1 MKMTHGDRIQMDIC
15 LQGGLFSTLSD
26 RIEKLMQDVQK
37 PVRYMGGEYNAVMKN
52 PESVSVRYAF
62 LFPDT
67 YEVGMSHLGM
77 KILYHALNAQEDVW
91 CERVFSPWVDMADL
105 MRSNGIPLFTLES
118 RTPVSQCDILGITLQ
133 YEMSFTN
140 ILEALDLAG
149 IPLRREERRNGPF
162 IICGGPCAFNPEP
175 LEPFVDLIAL
185 GDGEEETLQT
195 VEVYKQWKAAGK
207 PREDYLRMASHIP
220 GIYVPSMYDVSYKPD
235 GTVKSILPKAGSDVP
250 EVVHKAVIPDL
261 DNSFYPQKLI
271 VPYGEIIHNRIMLE
285 IFRGCTR
292 GCRFCQAGMIYR
304 PVRERRADHLMELA
318 EKLVSSTG
326 YDEISLMSLSS
337 GDYSCLPEL
346 AHRMVERFSSRRVRI
361 SLPSQRIDAV
371 LTDTLKETQ
380 KVKRTALT
388 LAPEAGTQR
397 LRDVINKGVTE
408 QDLMRA
414 VTDAFE
420 QGWSAVKLYF
430 MIGLPTE
437 TDEDV
442 LGIAD
447 LADMVRRCYFSIPRE
462 KRAPG
467 LRITVSA
474 SVFVP
479 KNDTPF
485 QWAGQ
490 LDSETIVHRQQLLKQ
505 ALNRVKGVDF
515 KYHASDL
522 SYIEAVFARGDRR
535 LGDVLERAWH
545 LGCRF
550 DGWSEHFRFELWLQ
564 AFRDVGLDP
573 DFYALRSRSKDEI
586 FPWDHLDCGVTKQ
599 YLLSEWKKANAHERT
614 RDCRNGCTG
623 CGMKRYQGICEGR

>member
-1 MKMTHGDRIQMDIC
+1 M
-15 LQGGLFSTLSD
+15 SLSE
-26 RIEKLMQDVQK
+26 RIENLMMSVQK
-37 PVRYMGGEYNAVMKN
+37 PVRYMGGEFNAVMKDAN
-52 PESVSVRYAF
+52 GVDVRYAF

-77 KILYHALNAQEDVW
+77 KILYHAINARDDAW

-105 MRSNGIPLFTLES
+105 MRRDGIPLFTLES
-118 RTPVSQCDILGITLQ
+118 RTPVREFDLLGITLQ

-140 ILEALDLAG
+140 ILEALDLSG
-149 IPLRREERRNGPF
+149 IPLRSADRTEGPF

-175 LEPFVDLIAL
+175 LAPFVDLVAL
-185 GDGEEETLQT
+185 GDGEEETQQT
-195 VEVYKQWKAAGK
+195 IDLYKQWKAAGL
-207 PREDYLRMASHIP
+207 PRSEYLRMAAHIP
-220 GIYVPSMYDVSYKPD
+220 GIYVPSLYDACYNDD
-235 GTVKSILPKAGSDVP
+235 GTVRSVTPKPGSGAP
-250 EVVHKAVIPDL
+250 EVVKKALVKDL
-261 DNSFYPQKLI
+261 DSATYPEKLI

-304 PVRERRADHLMELA
+304 PIRERSVEHLMQMA
-318 EKLVSSTG
+318 DSLVSSTG

-346 AHRMVERFSSRRVRI
+346 AHRMVERFAARRVRI
-361 SLPSQRIDAV
+361 SLPSQRIDTV

-380 KVKRTALT
+380 KVKKTALT

-408 QDLMRA
+408 ADLIRS

-430 MIGLPTE
+430 MLGLPTE

-447 LADMVRRCYFSIPRE
+447 LAEKVRRCYFSVPKER
-462 KRAPG
+462 RAPG

-485 QWAGQ
+485 QWAPQ
-490 LDSETIVHRQQLLKQ
+490 LDYETVVHRQQLLRQTLSK
-505 ALNRVKGVDF
+505 VKGVDF
-515 KYHASDL
+515 KYHAPDL

-535 LGDVLERAWH
+535 LGDAMERAWRM
-545 LGCRF
+545 GCRF
-550 DGWSEHFRFELWLQ
+550 DGWSDQFRYDLWLK
-564 AFRDVGLDP
+564 AFEAEGIDP
-573 DFYALRSRSKDEI
+573 DFYALRPRPTDEV
-586 FPWDHLDCGVTKQ
+586 FPWDHLDCGVTKA
-599 YLLSEWKKANAHERT
+599 YLLREWEKAQRAECT
-614 RDCRNGCTG
+614 MDCRKGCTG
-623 CGMKRYQGICEGR
+623 CGMKRYGACEGR

>member
-1 MKMTHGDRIQMDIC
+1 M
-15 LQGGLFSTLSD
+15 SLSE
-26 RIEKLMQDVQK
+26 RIENLMMSVQK
-37 PVRYMGGEYNAVMKN
+37 PVRYMGGEFNAVMKDAN
-52 PESVSVRYAF
+52 GVDVRYAF

-77 KILYHALNAQEDVW
+77 KILYHAINARDDAW

-105 MRSNGIPLFTLES
+105 MRRDGIPLFTLES
-118 RTPVSQCDILGITLQ
+118 RTPVREFDLLGITLQ

-140 ILEALDLAG
+140 ILEALDLSG
-149 IPLRREERRNGPF
+149 IPLRSADRTEGPF

-175 LEPFVDLIAL
+175 LAPFVDLVAL
-185 GDGEEETLQT
+185 GDGEEETQQT
-195 VEVYKQWKAAGK
+195 IDLYKQWKAAGL
-207 PREDYLRMASHIP
+207 PRSEYLRMAAHIP
-220 GIYVPSMYDVSYKPD
+220 GIYVPSLYDVCYNDD
-235 GTVKSILPKAGSDVP
+235 GTVRSVTPKPGSGAP
-250 EVVHKAVIPDL
+250 EVVKKALVKDL
-261 DNSFYPQKLI
+261 DSATYPEKLI

-304 PVRERRADHLMELA
+304 PIRERSVEHLMQMA
-318 EKLVSSTG
+318 DSLVSSTG

-346 AHRMVERFSSRRVRI
+346 AHRMVERFAARRVRI
-361 SLPSQRIDAV
+361 SLPSQRIDTV

-380 KVKRTALT
+380 KVKKTALT

-408 QDLMRA
+408 ADLIRS

-430 MIGLPTE
+430 MLGLPTE

-447 LADMVRRCYFSIPRE
+447 LAEKVRRCYFSVPKER
-462 KRAPG
+462 RAPG

-485 QWAGQ
+485 QWAPQ
-490 LDSETIVHRQQLLKQ
+490 LDYETVVHRQQLLRQTLSK
-505 ALNRVKGVDF
+505 VKGVDF
-515 KYHASDL
+515 KYHAPDL

-535 LGDVLERAWH
+535 LGDVMERAWRM
-545 LGCRF
+545 GCRF
-550 DGWSEHFRFELWLQ
+550 DGWSDQFRYDLWLK
-564 AFRDVGLDP
+564 AFEAEGINP
-573 DFYALRSRSKDEI
+573 DFYALRPRPTDEV
-586 FPWDHLDCGVTKQ
+586 FPWDHLDCGVTKA
-599 YLLSEWKKANAHERT
+599 YLLREWEKAQRAECT
-614 RDCRNGCTG
+614 MDCRKGCTG
-623 CGMKRYQGICEGR
+623 CGMKRYGACEGR

>member
-1 MKMTHGDRIQMDIC
+1 M
-15 LQGGLFSTLSD
+15 SLSE
-26 RIEKLMQDVQK
+26 RIENLLMSVQK
-37 PVRYMGGEYNAVMKN
+37 PVRYMGGEYNAVMKD
-52 PESVSVRYAF
+52 PSTVDVRYAF

-77 KILYHALNAQEDVW
+77 KILYHAINARKDAW
-91 CERVFSPWVDMADL
+91 CERVFSPWVDMAEL
-105 MRSNGIPLFTLES
+105 MRRDQIPLFSLES
-118 RTPVSQCDILGITLQ
+118 RTPVREFDLLGITLQ

-149 IPLRREERRNGPF
+149 IPLRREDRMEGPF

-175 LEPFVDLIAL
+175 LAPFVDLIAL
-185 GDGEEETLQT
+185 GDGEVETQQT
-195 VEVYKQWKAAGK
+195 IDLYKQWKSAGL
-207 PREDYLRMASHIP
+207 PREEYLRMAAQIP
-220 GIYVPSMYDVSYKPD
+220 GIYVPSLYDVSYNPD
-235 GTVKSILPKAGSDVP
+235 GTVQAVTPKPGSGAP
-250 EVVHKAVIPDL
+250 AVVRKAMVTDL
-261 DNSFYPQKLI
+261 DSATYPEKLI
-271 VPYGEIIHNRIMLE
+271 VPYGEIVHNRIMLE

-304 PVRERRADHLMELA
+304 PIRERSIERLMTLA
-318 EKLVSSTG
+318 NQLVSSTG

-337 GDYSCLPEL
+337 GDYSCLPQL
-346 AHRMVERFSSRRVRI
+346 AHQMVERFASRRVRI
-361 SLPSQRIDAV
+361 SLPSQRIDTV

-380 KVKRTALT
+380 KVKKTALT

-408 QDLMRA
+408 ADLMRS

-447 LADMVRRCYFSIPRE
+447 LAEKVRRCYFSVPKER
-462 KRAPG
+462 RSPG

-485 QWAGQ
+485 QWAPQ
-490 LDSETIVHRQQLLKQ
+490 LDSETVIRRQQMLRQ
-505 ALNRVKGVDF
+505 ALAKVKGVDF
-515 KYHASDL
+515 KYHAPDL

-535 LGDVLERAWH
+535 LGDAMELAWRS
-545 LGCRF
+545 GCRF
-550 DGWSEHFRFELWLQ
+550 DGWSDQFRYDLWLK
-564 AFRDVGLDP
+564 AFEDAGLDP
-573 DFYALRSRSKDEI
+573 DFYALRPRPMDEV
-586 FPWDHLDCGVTKQ
+586 FPWDHLDCGVTKA
-599 YLLSEWKKANAHERT
+599 YLAREWEKAQRGECT
-614 RDCRNGCTG
+614 PDCRKGCTG
-623 CGMKRYQGICEGR
+623 CGMKRYPGACEGR

>member
-1 MKMTHGDRIQMDIC
+1 M
-15 LQGGLFSTLSD
+15 SLSE
-26 RIEKLMQDVQK
+26 RIEKLMMSVQK
-37 PVRYMGGEYNAVMKN
+37 PVRYMGGEFNAVVKDA
-52 PESVSVRYAF
+52 SAVDVRYAF

-77 KILYHALNAQEDVW
+77 KILYHAINARDDAW

-105 MRSNGIPLFTLES
+105 MRRDGIPLFSLES
-118 RTPVSQCDILGITLQ
+118 RTPVREFDILGITLQ

-149 IPLRREERRNGPF
+149 IPLRSEDREDGPF

-175 LEPFVDLIAL
+175 LAPFVDLVAL
-185 GDGEEETLQT
+185 GDGEEETQQT
-195 VEVYKQWKAAGK
+195 IDLYKRWKASRL
-207 PREDYLRMASHIP
+207 PRREYLRMAAQIP
-220 GIYVPSMYDVSYKPD
+220 GIYVPSLYDVEYNAD
-235 GTVKSILPKAGSDVP
+235 GTVASVTPKAGSGAP
-250 EVVHKAVIPDL
+250 EVVRKALVRDL
-261 DNSFYPQKLI
+261 DSAVYPEKLI
-271 VPYGEIIHNRIMLE
+271 VPYGEIVHNRIMLE

-304 PVRERRADHLMELA
+304 PIRERSVGHLMRMA
-318 EKLVSSTG
+318 ESLVSSTG

-346 AHRMVERFSSRRVRI
+346 AHQMVERFAARRVRI
-361 SLPSQRIDAV
+361 SLPSQRIDTV

-380 KVKRTALT
+380 KVKKTALT

-408 QDLMRA
+408 ADLIRS

-430 MIGLPTE
+430 MLGLPTE

-447 LADMVRRCYFSIPRE
+447 LAEKVRRCYFSIPKER
-462 KRAPG
+462 RAPG

-485 QWAGQ
+485 QWAPQ
-490 LDSETIVHRQQLLKQ
+490 LDYNTVVHRQQLLRQ
-505 ALNRVKGVDF
+505 ALSKVKGVDF
-515 KYHASDL
+515 KYHAPDL

-535 LGDVLERAWH
+535 LGAAMERAWRM
-545 LGCRF
+545 GCRF
-550 DGWSEHFRFELWLQ
+550 DGWSDQFRYDLWLK
-564 AFRDVGLDP
+564 AFEAEGIDP
-573 DFYALRSRSKDEI
+573 DFYALRARPTDEV
-586 FPWDHLDCGVTKQ
+586 FPWDHLDCGVTKS
-599 YLLSEWKKANAHERT
+599 YLLREWEKAQRAECT
-614 RDCRNGCTG
+614 QDCRRGCTG
-623 CGMKRYQGICEGR
+623 CGMKRYPGACENR

>member
-1 MKMTHGDRIQMDIC
+1 M
-15 LQGGLFSTLSD
+15 SLSE
-26 RIEKLMQDVQK
+26 RIENLMMSVQK
-37 PVRYMGGEYNAVMKN
+37 PVRYMGGEFNAVMKDPN
-52 PESVSVRYAF
+52 GVDVRYAF

-77 KILYHALNAQEDVW
+77 KILYHAINARDDAW

-105 MRSNGIPLFTLES
+105 MRRDSIPLFSLES
-118 RTPVSQCDILGITLQ
+118 RTPVKDFDLLGITLQ

-149 IPLRREERRNGPF
+149 IPLRSADRMEGPF

-175 LEPFVDLIAL
+175 LAPFVDLVAI
-185 GDGEEETLQT
+185 GDGEEETQQT
-195 VEVYKQWKAAGK
+195 IDLYRQWKAAGL
-207 PREDYLRMASHIP
+207 PRSEYLRMAARIP
-220 GIYVPSMYDVSYKPD
+220 GIYVPSLYDVTYNDD
-235 GTVKSILPKAGSDVP
+235 GTVRSVTPKPGSGAP
-250 EVVHKAVIPDL
+250 EVVRKALVKDL
-261 DNSFYPQKLI
+261 DGAAYPEKLI

-304 PVRERRADHLMELA
+304 PIRERSVEHLMRMA
-318 EKLVSSTG
+318 DSLVSSTG

-346 AHRMVERFSSRRVRI
+346 AHRMVERFASKRVRI
-361 SLPSQRIDAV
+361 SLPSQRIDNV

-380 KVKRTALT
+380 KVKKTALT

-408 QDLMRA
+408 ADLVRS

-430 MIGLPTE
+430 MLGLPTE

-447 LADMVRRCYFSIPRE
+447 LAEKVRRCYFSVPKER
-462 KRAPG
+462 RAPG

-485 QWAGQ
+485 QWAPQ
-490 LDSETIVHRQQLLKQ
+490 LDYETVVHRQQLLRQ
-505 ALNRVKGVDF
+505 ALSKVKGVDF
-515 KYHASDL
+515 KYHAPDL

-535 LGDVLERAWH
+535 LADAMERAWRM
-545 LGCRF
+545 GCRF
-550 DGWSEHFRFELWLQ
+550 DGWSDQFRYDLWLK
-564 AFRDVGLDP
+564 AFDEAGIDP
-573 DFYALRSRSKDEI
+573 DFYALRPRPTDEV
-586 FPWDHLDCGVTKQ
+586 FPWDHLDCGVTKA
-599 YLLSEWKKANAHERT
+599 YLLREWEKAQRAECT
-614 RDCRNGCTG
+614 QDCRKGCTG
-623 CGMKRYQGICEGR
+623 CGMKRYGACEGRQ

>member
-1 MKMTHGDRIQMDIC
+1 M
-15 LQGGLFSTLSD
+15 SLSE
-26 RIEKLMQDVQK
+26 RIENLMMSVQK
-37 PVRYMGGEYNAVMKN
+37 PVRYMGGEFNAVMKDAN
-52 PESVSVRYAF
+52 GVDVRYAF

-77 KILYHALNAQEDVW
+77 KILYHAINARDDAW

-105 MRSNGIPLFTLES
+105 MRRDGIPLFTLES
-118 RTPVSQCDILGITLQ
+118 RTPVREFDLLGITLQ

-140 ILEALDLAG
+140 ILEALDLSG
-149 IPLRREERRNGPF
+149 IPLRSADRTEGPF

-175 LEPFVDLIAL
+175 LVPFVDLVAL
-185 GDGEEETLQT
+185 GDGEEETQQT
-195 VEVYKQWKAAGK
+195 IDLYKQWKAAGL
-207 PREDYLRMASHIP
+207 PRSEYLRMAAHIP
-220 GIYVPSMYDVSYKPD
+220 GIYVPSLYDVCYNDD
-235 GTVKSILPKAGSDVP
+235 GTVRSVTPKPGSGAP
-250 EVVHKAVIPDL
+250 EVVKKALVKDL
-261 DNSFYPQKLI
+261 DSATYPEKLI

-304 PVRERRADHLMELA
+304 PIRERSVERLMQMADS
-318 EKLVSSTG
+318 LVSSTG

-346 AHRMVERFSSRRVRI
+346 AHRMVERFAARRVRI
-361 SLPSQRIDAV
+361 SLPSQRIDTV

-380 KVKRTALT
+380 KVKKTALT

-408 QDLMRA
+408 ADLIRS

-430 MIGLPTE
+430 MLGLPTE

-447 LADMVRRCYFSIPRE
+447 LAEKVRRCYFSVPKER
-462 KRAPG
+462 RAPG

-485 QWAGQ
+485 QWAPQ
-490 LDSETIVHRQQLLKQ
+490 LDYETVVHRQQLLRQTLSK
-505 ALNRVKGVDF
+505 VKGVDF
-515 KYHASDL
+515 KYHAPDL

-535 LGDVLERAWH
+535 LGDAMERAWRM
-545 LGCRF
+545 GCRF
-550 DGWSEHFRFELWLQ
+550 DGWSDQFRYDLWLK
-564 AFRDVGLDP
+564 AFEAEGINP
-573 DFYALRSRSKDEI
+573 DFYALRPRTTDEV
-586 FPWDHLDCGVTKQ
+586 FPWDHLDCGVTKA
-599 YLLSEWKKANAHERT
+599 YLLREWEKAQRAECT
-614 RDCRNGCTG
+614 MDCRKGCTG
-623 CGMKRYQGICEGR
+623 CGMKRYGACEGR

>member
-1 MKMTHGDRIQMDIC
+1 M
-15 LQGGLFSTLSD
+15 TLSD
-26 RIEKLMQDVQK
+26 RIEKLFMSVQK
-37 PVRYMGGEYNAVMKN
+37 PVRYMGGEFNAVMKD
-52 PESVSVRYAF
+52 PEDVAVRYAF

-77 KILYHALNAQEDVW
+77 KILYHAINARDDAW

-105 MRSNGIPLFTLES
+105 MRQNGIPLFTLES
-118 RTPVSQCDILGITLQ
+118 RTPVREFDLLGVTLQ

-149 IPLRREERRNGPF
+149 IPLRREDRVDGPF
-162 IICGGPCAFNPEP
+162 VICGGPCAFNPEP
-175 LEPFVDLIAL
+175 LAPFVDLIAL
-185 GDGEEETLQT
+185 GDGEVETGQT
-195 VEVYKQWKAAGK
+195 IDMYRKWKASGL
-207 PREDYLRMASHIP
+207 PREAYLRMCAGIP
-220 GIYVPSMYDVSYKPD
+220 GIYVPSLYDVSYNDD
-235 GTVKSILPKAGSDVP
+235 GTVRAVTPKPGSGAP
-250 EVVHKAVIPDL
+250 EVVMKAMVPKLDEAVYPD
-261 DNSFYPQKLI
+261 KLI
-271 VPYGEIIHNRIMLE
+271 VPYGEIVHNRIMLE

-304 PVRERRADHLMELA
+304 PVRERSMDHLMAMA
-318 EKLVSSTG
+318 EKLVATTG

-346 AHRMVERFSSRRVRI
+346 ARAMVEKFAARRVRI
-361 SLPSQRIDAV
+361 ALPSQRIDNV

-380 KVKRTALT
+380 KVKKTALT

-408 QDLMRA
+408 ADLMRS
-414 VTDAFE
+414 VTDAFD

-430 MIGLPTE
+430 MLGLPTE

-447 LADMVRRCYFSIPRE
+447 LAAKVRRCYFSIPKER
-462 KRAPG
+462 RAPG

-485 QWAGQ
+485 QWAPQ
-490 LDSETIVHRQQLLKQ
+490 LDYDSVVRRQRLLKQ
-505 ALNRVKGVDF
+505 ALNQIKGVDF
-515 KYHASDL
+515 KYHAPDV

-535 LGDVLERAWH
+535 LGAALERAWR
-545 LGCRF
+545 LGYRF
-550 DGWSEHFRFELWLQ
+550 DGWSDQFRYDLWLK
-564 AFRDVGLDP
+564 AFEECGIDP
-573 DFYALRSRSKDEI
+573 DSEDEV

-599 YLLSEWKKANAHERT
+599 YLLSEWHKAQRAECT
-614 RDCRNGCTG
+614 RDCRKGCTG
-623 CGMKRYQGICEGR
+623 CGMKRYEGACV

>member
-1 MKMTHGDRIQMDIC
+1 M
-15 LQGGLFSTLSD
+15 SLSD
-26 RIEKLMQDVQK
+26 RIEKLFMSVQK
-37 PVRYMGGEYNAVMKN
+37 PVRYMGGEFNAVMKD
-52 PESVSVRYAF
+52 PAKVDVRYAF

-77 KILYHALNAQEDVW
+77 KILYHSINARDDAW

-105 MRSNGIPLFTLES
+105 MRQNDIPLFSLES
-118 RTPVSQCDILGITLQ
+118 RTPIKKFDLLGITLQ

-149 IPLRREERRNGPF
+149 IPLRREDRTEGPF
-162 IICGGPCAFNPEP
+162 VICGGPCAFNPEP
-175 LEPFVDLIAL
+175 LAPFVDLVAL
-185 GDGEEETLQT
+185 GDGEEETQQT
-195 VEVYKQWKAAGK
+195 IDLYKKWKAAGL
-207 PREDYLRMASHIP
+207 PREAYLKMAAEIP
-220 GIYVPSMYDVSYKPD
+220 GIYVPSLYDVSYNAD
-235 GTVKSILPKAGSDVP
+235 GTIESMTPKPGSGAP
-250 EVVHKAVIPDL
+250 EVVRKAMVKNL
-261 DNSFYPQKLI
+261 DDAAYPEKLI
-271 VPYGEIIHNRIMLE
+271 VPYGEIVHNRIMLE

-304 PVRERRADHLMELA
+304 PVRERNIDRLMEMA
-318 EKLVSSTG
+318 DKLVSSTG

-346 AHRMVERFSSRRVRI
+346 AHRMVEKFAARRVRI
-361 SLPSQRIDAV
+361 ALPSQRIDNV

-380 KVKRTALT
+380 KVKKTALT

-408 QDLMRA
+408 DDLIRS
-414 VTDAFE
+414 VTDAFD

-430 MIGLPTE
+430 MLGLPTE

-447 LADMVRRCYFSIPRE
+447 LAEKVRRCYFSIPKER
-462 KRAPG
+462 RAPG

-485 QWAGQ
+485 QWAAQ
-490 LDSETIVHRQQLLKQ
+490 LDYENVVRRQQLLKQ
-505 ALNRVKGVDF
+505 ALNRIKGVDF
-515 KYHASDL
+515 KYHAPDV

-535 LGDVLERAWH
+535 LGEAMERAWRM
-545 LGCRF
+545 GCRF
-550 DGWSEHFRFELWLQ
+550 DGWSDQFRYDLWLK
-564 AFRDVGLDP
+564 AFEETGVDP
-573 DFYALRSRSKDEI
+573 DFYATRQRPADEV
-586 FPWDHLDCGVTKQ
+586 FPWDHLDCGVTKA
-599 YLLSEWKKANAHERT
+599 YLRSEWEKAMRAECT
-614 RDCRNGCTG
+614 RDCRKGCTG
-623 CGMKRYQGICEGR
+623 CGMKRYEGACV

>member
-1 MKMTHGDRIQMDIC
+1 M
-15 LQGGLFSTLSD
+15 SLSE
-26 RIEKLMQDVQK
+26 RIENLMMSVQK
-37 PVRYMGGEYNAVMKN
+37 PVRYMGGEFNAVMKDAN
-52 PESVSVRYAF
+52 GVDVRYAF

-77 KILYHALNAQEDVW
+77 KILYHAINARDDAW

-105 MRSNGIPLFTLES
+105 MRRDGIPLFTLES
-118 RTPVSQCDILGITLQ
+118 RTPVREFDLLGITLQ

-140 ILEALDLAG
+140 ILEALDLSG
-149 IPLRREERRNGPF
+149 IPLRSADRTEGPF

-175 LEPFVDLIAL
+175 LAPFVDLVAL
-185 GDGEEETLQT
+185 GDGEEETQQT
-195 VEVYKQWKAAGK
+195 INLYKQWKAAGL
-207 PREDYLRMASHIP
+207 PRSEYLRMAAHIP
-220 GIYVPSMYDVSYKPD
+220 GIYVPSLYDVCYNDD
-235 GTVKSILPKAGSDVP
+235 GTVRSVTPKPGSGAP
-250 EVVHKAVIPDL
+250 EVVKKALVKDL
-261 DNSFYPQKLI
+261 DSATYPEKLI

-304 PVRERRADHLMELA
+304 PIRERSVEHLMQMA
-318 EKLVSSTG
+318 DSLVSSTG

-346 AHRMVERFSSRRVRI
+346 AHRMVERFAARRVRI
-361 SLPSQRIDAV
+361 SLPSQRIDTV

-380 KVKRTALT
+380 KVKKTALT

-408 QDLMRA
+408 ADLIRS

-430 MIGLPTE
+430 MLGLPTE

-447 LADMVRRCYFSIPRE
+447 LAEKVRRCYFSVPKER
-462 KRAPG
+462 RAPG

-485 QWAGQ
+485 QWAPQ
-490 LDSETIVHRQQLLKQ
+490 LDYETVVHRQQLLRQTLSK
-505 ALNRVKGVDF
+505 VKGVDF
-515 KYHASDL
+515 KYHAPDL

-535 LGDVLERAWH
+535 LGDAMERAWRM
-545 LGCRF
+545 GCRF
-550 DGWSEHFRFELWLQ
+550 DGWSDQFRYDLWLK
-564 AFRDVGLDP
+564 AFEAEGINP
-573 DFYALRSRSKDEI
+573 DFYALRPRTTDEV
-586 FPWDHLDCGVTKQ
+586 FPWDHLDCGVTKA
-599 YLLSEWKKANAHERT
+599 YLLREWEKAQRAECT
-614 RDCRNGCTG
+614 MDCRKGCTG
-623 CGMKRYQGICEGR
+623 CGMKRYGACEGR

>member
-1 MKMTHGDRIQMDIC
+1 M
-15 LQGGLFSTLSD
+15 SLSE
-26 RIEKLMQDVQK
+26 RIENLMMSVQK
-37 PVRYMGGEYNAVMKN
+37 PVRYMGGEFNAVMKDAN
-52 PESVSVRYAF
+52 GVDVRYAF

-77 KILYHALNAQEDVW
+77 KILYHAINARDDAW

-105 MRSNGIPLFTLES
+105 MRRDGIPLFTLES
-118 RTPVSQCDILGITLQ
+118 RTPVREFDLLGITLQ

-140 ILEALDLAG
+140 ILEALDLSG
-149 IPLRREERRNGPF
+149 IPLRSADRTEGPF

-175 LEPFVDLIAL
+175 LAPFVDLVAL
-185 GDGEEETLQT
+185 GDGEEETQQT
-195 VEVYKQWKAAGK
+195 INLYKQWKAAGL
-207 PREDYLRMASHIP
+207 PRSEYLRMAAHIP
-220 GIYVPSMYDVSYKPD
+220 GIYVPSLYDVCYNDD
-235 GTVKSILPKAGSDVP
+235 GTVRSVTPKPGSGAP
-250 EVVHKAVIPDL
+250 EVVKKALVKDL
-261 DNSFYPQKLI
+261 DSATYPEKLI

-304 PVRERRADHLMELA
+304 PIRERSVEHLMQMA
-318 EKLVSSTG
+318 DSLVSSTG

-346 AHRMVERFSSRRVRI
+346 AHRMVERFAARRVRI
-361 SLPSQRIDAV
+361 SLPSQRIDTV

-380 KVKRTALT
+380 KVRKTALT

-408 QDLMRA
+408 ADLIRS
-414 VTDAFE
+414 VTDAFD

-430 MIGLPTE
+430 MLGLPTE

-447 LADMVRRCYFSIPRE
+447 LAEKVRRCYFSVPKER
-462 KRAPG
+462 RAPG

-485 QWAGQ
+485 QWAPQ
-490 LDSETIVHRQQLLKQ
+490 LDYETVVHRQQLLRQTLSK
-505 ALNRVKGVDF
+505 VKGVDF
-515 KYHASDL
+515 KYHAPDL

-535 LGDVLERAWH
+535 LGDAMERAWRM
-545 LGCRF
+545 GCRF
-550 DGWSEHFRFELWLQ
+550 DGWSDQFRYDLWLK
-564 AFRDVGLDP
+564 AFEAEGIDP
-573 DFYALRSRSKDEI
+573 DFYALRPRPTDEV
-586 FPWDHLDCGVTKQ
+586 FPWDHLDCGVTKA
-599 YLLSEWKKANAHERT
+599 YLLREWEKAQRAECT
-614 RDCRNGCTG
+614 MDCRKGCTG
-623 CGMKRYQGICEGR
+623 CGMKRYGACEGR

>member
-1 MKMTHGDRIQMDIC
+1 MN
-15 LQGGLFSTLSD
+15 LSD
-26 RIEKLMQDVQK
+26 RIEKLFMRVQK
-37 PVRYMGGEYNAVMKN
+37 PVRYMGGEFNSIMKDPDAVD
-52 PESVSVRYAF
+52 VRYAF

-77 KILYHALNAQEDVW
+77 KILYHTINKREDAW

-105 MRSNGIPLFTLES
+105 MREEKIPLFSIES
-118 RTPVSQCDILGITLQ
+118 RTPVKEFDLLGITLQ
-133 YEMSFTN
+133 YEMSYTN

-149 IPLRREERRNGPF
+149 IPLRREDRTEGPF
-162 IICGGPCAFNPEP
+162 VICGGPCAFNPEP
-175 LEPFVDLIAL
+175 LAPFVDLFVL
-185 GDGEEETLQT
+185 GDGEKSTHDT
-195 VEVYKQWKAAGK
+195 IDVYKEWKKSGL
-207 PREDYLRMASHIP
+207 PREEYLKMAAKIP
-220 GIYVPSMYDVSYKPD
+220 GVYVPSLYDVTYNED
-235 GTVKSILPKAGSDVP
+235 GTLAATTPKPGSGAP
-250 EVVHKAVIPDL
+250 ELVMKALVNDL
-261 DNSFYPQKLI
+261 TAADYPEKLI
-271 VPYGEIIHNRIMLE
+271 VPYGEIVHNRIMLE

-304 PVRERRADHLMELA
+304 PVRERSMDRLMELA
-318 EKLVSSTG
+318 DKLVNATG

-346 AHRMVERFSSRRVRI
+346 AHEMVKKYLDRRVKI
-361 SLPSQRIDAV
+361 SLPSQRIDTV

-380 KVKRTALT
+380 KVRKTALT

-408 QDLMRA
+408 EDLMRS
-414 VTDAFE
+414 VTDAFD

-447 LADMVRRCYFSIPRE
+447 LAEKVRKCYFSIPKER
-462 KRAPG
+462 RAPG

-485 QWAGQ
+485 QWASQ
-490 LDSETIVHRQQLLKQ
+490 LNYEQVVARQQLLKQ
-505 ALNRVKGVDF
+505 ALNRIKGVDF
-515 KYHASDL
+515 KYHAPDL
-522 SYIEAVFARGDRR
+522 SFIEAVFARGDRKI
-535 LGDVLERAWH
+535 GEVLQRAWE

-550 DGWSEHFRFELWLQ
+550 DGWSDQFRNDLWKQ
-564 AFRDVGLDP
+564 AFEECGIDP
-573 DFYALRSRSKDEI
+573 NFYACRERPADEV
-586 FPWDHLDCGVTKQ
+586 FPWDHIDCGVDKAF
-599 YLLSEWKKANAHERT
+599 LLREWDKSQRGELTH
-614 RDCRNGCTG
+614 DCRKGCVG
-623 CGMKRYQGICEGR
+623 CGVKRYEGACV